1 MREPS
6 DMSVVC
12 HDRNLST
19 FLSTIRKHYGGPSLL
34 IKTVFPPSPSGLML
48 AKWIHHMALLFDETG
63 NTLFSLLVS
72 SEERKILKSSGM
84 AVQTTGDIEF
94 LNARCRR
101 CVPKCLFSYRRFG
114 MAHLDWD
121 WLGWGIMEEGSTSS
135 SSHLCEWPSFLPPM
149 LSISPNSKWKRTHLE
164 RLF

>member
-1 MREPS
+1 
-6 DMSVVC
+6 
-12 HDRNLST
+12 
-19 FLSTIRKHYGGPSLL
+19 
-34 IKTVFPPSPSGLML
+34 ML
-48 AKWIHHMALLFDETG
+48 AKWIHHMALLFDETR
-63 NTLFSLLVS
+63 NTLFSLLVP

-135 SSHLCEWPSFLPPM
+135 SSHLCEWPVSFPQCFLSAPIANEKELIWRDYFKIKFLTITYVYFPLKQM
-149 LSISPNSKWKRTHLE
+149 LAGFLCMCVPSC
-164 RLF
+164 